1 VSCDTNSLKSNAF
14 NSFVFN
20 RDRLVLLLQFP
31 NLQRRTKVRRS
42 RAEAVRR
49 TAMENTVAFAEIA
62 GAIIGAIGL
71 ALGLEWLTLS
81 GLIRLMP
88 RTAHSQIQEEKVVVS
103 QRR

>member
-1 VSCDTNSLKSNAF
+1 
-14 NSFVFN
+14 
-20 RDRLVLLLQFP
+20 
-31 NLQRRTKVRRS
+31 
-42 RAEAVRR
+42 
-49 TAMENTVAFAEIA
+49 MENTVAFAEIA